1 MIAQETVTGQGTF
14 DLPNL
19 GPTIVA
25 GATGV
30 GLLWAAGLAF
40 WDLADDKN
48 AGFQGSNQG
57 GAADRW
63 QFGSDRW
70 ETLEPGLSESGLT
83 GVSSEV
89 EVRPAF
95 DGAAYAK
102 TLPGIYA
109 AVAPGMQGL
118 WDPLGFCSKPDVTQ
132 KKIDF
137 YRDAETKHGRLG
149 MMATVGIL
157 FSETAHPV
165 GGSKVDGM
173 PSVMLGPWAGPGLG
187 G

>member
-48 AGFQGSNQG
+48 ARYQGTDLG
-57 GAADRW
+57 KPDA
-63 QFGSDRW
+63 
-70 ETLEPGLSESGLT
+70 
-83 GVSSEV
+83 
-89 EVRPAF
+89 RPAF

-109 AVAPGMQGL
+109 AVAPGMKGM
-118 WDPLGFCSKPDVTQ
+118 WDPLGFCSKSDITKEKV
-132 KKIDF
+132 DF

-149 MMATVGIL
+149 MLATVGIL
-157 FSETAHPV
+157 ASESYHPV
-165 GGSKVDGM
+165 GGADLDGT
-173 PSVMLGPWAGPGLG
+173 PAVFALGKQ
-187 G
+187 